1 HAKSRKTMWVG
12 HVQRNVDEACADVA
26 FSDQAEN
33 DASNADVRPHD
44 VDEHHRHQC
53 EEPIAAANG
62 GLQWPQRR
70 GGEQQQRG
78 HDRAEHDR
86 AERDSAVHQ
95 QPHDDQHDE
104 EDRGDAPHHAPP
116 ASATVSG
123 SVASTASMYVC
134 GDINPSAAACKNAMT
149 GSAAIVKPTQ
159 SSTST
164 ATGAASIT
172 RRRGV
177 LRPTTLQNSRIPIRV
192 NATSAASPVHSIAAM
207 KTHECTP
214 FKGAISTAADSSAN
228 LAMNPDS
235 GGNPA
240 TSNAQLTNARP
251 RKAIAAGIAM
261 PTSSSTSSGS
271 CESSIPNAEY
281 ETCGS
286 GA

>member
-1 HAKSRKTMWVG
+1 NVSWRKLSPTRSTPARTRSRRRETHSFEYLHQRPLIALLDSVDPLVFIQQIENVDGQALLLEIQVHPNRTGRCRDDHAKSRKTMWVG
-12 HVQRNVDEACADVA
+12 HVQRNVDGACADVA

-78 HDRAEHDR
+78 HDRAEHDM

-192 NATSAASPVHSIAAM
+192 N
-207 KTHECTP
+207 
-214 FKGAISTAADSSAN
+214 
-228 LAMNPDS
+228 
-235 GGNPA
+235 
-240 TSNAQLTNARP
+240 
-251 RKAIAAGIAM
+251 
-261 PTSSSTSSGS
+261 
-271 CESSIPNAEY
+271 
-281 ETCGS
+281 
-286 GA
+286 